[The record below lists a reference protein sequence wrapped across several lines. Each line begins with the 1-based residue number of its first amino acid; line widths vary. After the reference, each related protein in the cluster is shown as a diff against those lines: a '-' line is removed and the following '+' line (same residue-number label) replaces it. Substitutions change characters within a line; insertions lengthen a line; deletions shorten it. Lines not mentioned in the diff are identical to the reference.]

1 MYVLLRLISNLQ
13 ELQTS
18 DIYRKS
24 MTQETFKGIN
34 DL

>member
-18 DIYRKS
+18 DIHSKS
-24 MTQETFKGIN
+24 MNQETFKGIN